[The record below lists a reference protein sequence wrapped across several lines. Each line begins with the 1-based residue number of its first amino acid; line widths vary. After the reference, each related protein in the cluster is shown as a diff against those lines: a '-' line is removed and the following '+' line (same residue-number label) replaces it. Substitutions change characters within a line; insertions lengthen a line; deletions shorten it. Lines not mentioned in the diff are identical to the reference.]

1 MGFTLKIDKI
11 IDLVLA
17 ANTSYIYCKNR
28 QIIDPILVT
37 NACVC
42 VCVCSRARAYFS
54 LFSGKKYLTK
64 QANKQQY
71 YKTKDSYIAFVV
83 LRLHRQLKVVPDA
96 TDERPLSS
104 PSLSF
109 CLSLPLD
116 AFSTL
121 SDAVCVTVLL
131 TADAGKE
138 LDGVSEGVGV
148 LDRIVPQSPPVV
160 RPRTHLRRRL
170 FCNCLSLLL
179 NAPRSVSSSRDTSAS
194 HESPYSSRTDAT
206 DERPLRSRRC
216 FHTSSC
222 GLTGGMV
229 RQTTRPAALQL
240 APCTDSAL
248 TVRLRGGSEGLRTRE
263 VRFARALHV
272 WSQLRTAIALRHH
285 CPALELT
292 LAVARPCT
300 RVSSH
305 PHCH

>member
-96 TDERPLSS
+96 TDERPL
-104 PSLSF
+104 
-109 CLSLPLD
+109 
-116 AFSTL
+116 
-121 SDAVCVTVLL
+121 
-131 TADAGKE
+131 
-138 LDGVSEGVGV
+138 
-148 LDRIVPQSPPVV
+148 
-160 RPRTHLRRRL
+160 
-170 FCNCLSLLL
+170 
-179 NAPRSVSSSRDTSAS
+179 
-194 HESPYSSRTDAT
+194 
-206 DERPLRSRRC
+206 RSRRC

-272 WSQLRTAIALRHH
+272 RSQLRTAITLEPASAGQRHH
-285 CPALELT
+285 RVRRWSGRWRSRARAPAYPHT
-292 LAVARPCT
+292 HTAMHPCT
-300 RVSSH
+300 RIGRTRTRVHHRGCFPVPDPISSASH
-305 PHCH
+305 SRTPELG

>member
-64 QANKQQY
+64 PANKQQY
-71 YKTKDSYIAFVV
+71 YKTKDSYIVFVV
-83 LRLHRQLKVVPDA
+83 LRLHRQLKVVP
-96 TDERPLSS
+96 
-104 PSLSF
+104 
-109 CLSLPLD
+109 
-116 AFSTL
+116 
-121 SDAVCVTVLL
+121 
-131 TADAGKE
+131 
-138 LDGVSEGVGV
+138 EG
-148 LDRIVPQSPPVV
+148 
-160 RPRTHLRRRL
+160 
-170 FCNCLSLLL
+170 SLLIL
-179 NAPRSVSSSRDTSAS
+179 SK
-194 HESPYSSRTDAT
+194 SRTP
-206 DERPLRSRRC
+206 E
-216 FHTSSC
+216 
-222 GLTGGMV
+222 
-229 RQTTRPAALQL
+229 
-240 APCTDSAL
+240 

-272 WSQLRTAIALRHH
+272 RSQLRTAIALEPASAGQRHH
-285 CPALELT
+285 CPALERT

-305 PHCH
+305 PHCHAPVHPHWPYTHPRAPPRVLPGPRPDLQR

>member
-71 YKTKDSYIAFVV
+71 YKTKDSYIA
-83 LRLHRQLKVVPDA
+83 
-96 TDERPLSS
+96 
-104 PSLSF
+104 
-109 CLSLPLD
+109 
-116 AFSTL
+116 
-121 SDAVCVTVLL
+121 
-131 TADAGKE
+131 
-138 LDGVSEGVGV
+138 
-148 LDRIVPQSPPVV
+148 
-160 RPRTHLRRRL
+160 
-170 FCNCLSLLL
+170 
-179 NAPRSVSSSRDTSAS
+179 
-194 HESPYSSRTDAT
+194 
-206 DERPLRSRRC
+206 
-216 FHTSSC
+216 
-222 GLTGGMV
+222 
-229 RQTTRPAALQL
+229 
-240 APCTDSAL
+240 L

-272 WSQLRTAIALRHH
+272 RSQLRTAIALEPASAGQRHH
-285 CPALELT
+285 CPALERT

-305 PHCH
+305 PHCHAPVHPHWPYTHPRAPPRVLPGPRPDLQR

>member
-1 MGFTLKIDKI
+1 MVFTLKIDKI

-42 VCVCSRARAYFS
+42 MCVCSRARAYFS

-83 LRLHRQLKVVPDA
+83 LRLHRQLKVVP
-96 TDERPLSS
+96 
-104 PSLSF
+104 
-109 CLSLPLD
+109 
-116 AFSTL
+116 
-121 SDAVCVTVLL
+121 
-131 TADAGKE
+131 
-138 LDGVSEGVGV
+138 
-148 LDRIVPQSPPVV
+148 
-160 RPRTHLRRRL
+160 
-170 FCNCLSLLL
+170 
-179 NAPRSVSSSRDTSAS
+179 
-194 HESPYSSRTDAT
+194 DAT

-272 WSQLRTAIALRHH
+272 RSQLRTAIALEPASAGQRHH
-285 CPALELT
+285 CPALERT

-305 PHCH
+305 PHCHAPVHPHWPYTHPRAPPRVLPCPRPDLQR

>member
-1 MGFTLKIDKI
+1 MFVC
-11 IDLVLA
+11 VLA
-17 ANTSYIYCKNR
+17 C
-28 QIIDPILVT
+28 
-37 NACVC
+37 
-42 VCVCSRARAYFS
+42 
-54 LFSGKKYLTK
+54 
-64 QANKQQY
+64 
-71 YKTKDSYIAFVV
+71 
-83 LRLHRQLKVVPDA
+83 
-96 TDERPLSS
+96 
-104 PSLSF
+104 
-109 CLSLPLD
+109 
-116 AFSTL
+116 
-121 SDAVCVTVLL
+121 
-131 TADAGKE
+131 
-138 LDGVSEGVGV
+138 
-148 LDRIVPQSPPVV
+148 RIVPQSPPVV

-272 WSQLRTAIALRHH
+272 RSQLRTAIALEPASAGQRHH
-285 CPALELT
+285 CPALERT

-305 PHCH
+305 PHCHAPVHPHWPYTHPRAPPRVLPGPRPDLQR